1 MADLRDKLRAR
12 EGRSGGGSGGSGSG
26 GNGPGPKRGPARKPA
41 AGAKAMPT
49 GASPVLDVNRKLL
62 FAAAGIAALAGL
74 VAVMYLS
81 DLASGIA
88 GEGAKVAVWT
98 VKENV
103 PARHQLTEDDLVV
116 REIPKTFLAEGY
128 LTREEAAAGQITRVP
143 LVKGE
148 VVLKARVGK
157 PGAEFGG
164 APKLRANERGFV
176 YVPDGLQ
183 EVPLVKPDDLVD
195 LIATLP
201 EPGTERLISTPV
213 LQKVR
218 VLSVGD
224 RFSDEATDSPPLGN
238 AAITLAVPASKVT
251 LLTILKQAGNLNFAL
266 RSPGDTSES
275 PSRIPEAE
283 IERLVMGQVPRP
295 AAPRPAAA
303 AQPVRPRPVVR
314 TRYIERPAP
323 RPVAIQPRPQPV
335 VQQRPAPRP
344 PQPRPI
350 EIHIGRPDTN

>member
-1 MADLRDKLRAR
+1 MADLRDKIRAR
-12 EGRSGGGSGGSGSG
+12 DGKSGGSGGGGAGDGSG
-26 GNGPGPKRGPARKPA
+26 QRSRGPAKKAAGSMKAQAPA
-41 AGAKAMPT
+41 A
-49 GASPVLDVNRKLL
+49 PVLDVNRKLL

-88 GEGAKVAVWT
+88 GEGAKVSVWT
-98 VKENV
+98 VKDNL
-103 PARHQLTEDDLVV
+103 PARHQLTEDDLDVK
-116 REIPKTFLAEGY
+116 EIPKAFLAEGY
-128 LTREEAAAGQITRVP
+128 ITKDEAAVGQITRVA

-157 PGAEFGG
+157 PGGEFGG
-164 APKLRANERGFV
+164 APMLRANERGFV

-183 EVPLVKPDDLVD
+183 EVPLVKPDDMVD

-201 EPGTERLISTPV
+201 EPGTERVISTPV

-224 RFSDEATDSPPLGN
+224 RFTNEATDSAPMGN
-238 AAITLAVPASKVT
+238 AAITLAVPSAKVT

-266 RSPGDTSES
+266 RAPGDTSDSPTRIAES
-275 PSRIPEAE
+275 E

-295 AAPRPAAA
+295 AAPRPAVVQ
-303 AQPVRPRPVVR
+303 QPVRTRPVVR

-323 RPVAIQPRPQPV
+323 PRPAV
-335 VQQRPAPRP
+335 VQQRPAAPPPRPAQPAQRP
-344 PQPRPI
+344 PQI
-350 EIHIGRPDTN
+350 EIYTGSQKQN